1 MFKANLKITISLNKI
16 KSENFSGKKKTC
28 TGFLSGLTI
37 VSLIVLFLLYPSRTF
52 SQEHKSIHQIEQEK
66 YSVENF
72 ENNINSGS
80 NAKFSNSV
88 LNKTVFGWNPS
99 WVGTA
104 YTSYNYNLLSHVAYF
119 SYEVDTATGGYTT
132 IYYWNTTNLIPLAH
146 SYGTKVVLTVTNFGS
161 AKNSALLSSP
171 AKRQTL
177 INTLISL
184 IQYRNADGV
193 NIDFEIVPYSQ
204 KQNLVNFMT
213 ELSNAF
219 HTQIPGSH
227 ISICLPAVD
236 WNNSFNVPAL
246 NNVCDLML
254 IMGYDYY
261 WSGAS
266 IAGPCAPFES
276 NGFWGS
282 YYVKN
287 SIAYYLNNGAAAS
300 KLALGVPYYG
310 YQWPTQ
316 TGDLKSNTTGT
327 GTAYSY
333 STMKNNASTYGR
345 IFDTYSLTPWYK
357 YQTTGWYQ
365 GWYDDSISLGIKY
378 GYVNAQ
384 NLKGIGIWALSYDGS
399 NTELWN
405 TIEYYFTTSTSIS
418 EEGGTIDEFR
428 LEQNS
433 PNPFNPSTAIRFS
446 LPEKSFVTLKIY
458 DINGKETKTVVS
470 KSYTAG
476 THTES
481 VNLAGYS
488 SGIYFYTLST
498 NSSSETR
505 RMIYLK

>member
-1 MFKANLKITISLNKI
+1 MKNKLLLVITFLT
-16 KSENFSGKKKTC
+16 FSG
-28 TGFLSGLTI
+28 FLFVEPETL
-37 VSLIVLFLLYPSRTF
+37 PA
-52 SQEHKSIHQIEQEK
+52 QEHKSIHQIEQEK
-66 YSVENF
+66 YSKESYK
-72 ENNINSGS
+72 NSTEDKPDVS
-80 NAKFSNSV
+80 ESNST

-119 SYEVDTATGGYTT
+119 SYEVDTATGGYST

-161 AKNSALLSSP
+161 SKNIALLSNP

-193 NIDFEIVPYSQ
+193 NIDFESVPYSQ
-204 KQNLVNFMT
+204 RQNLITFMT
-213 ELSNAF
+213 DLSNAF

-246 NNVCDLML
+246 NSVCDLML

-266 IAGPCAPFES
+266 IAGPCSPFES

-287 SIAYYLNNGAAAS
+287 SIAYYLNNGASPS

-310 YQWPTQ
+310 YRWPTQ
-316 TGDLKSNTTGT
+316 TGDIKSNTTGT
-327 GTAYSY
+327 GTAYTY
-333 STMKNNASTYGR
+333 SSMKTNAITYGR
-345 IFDTYSLTPWYK
+345 LFDTYSLTPWYR
-357 YQTTGWYQ
+357 YQSQGWYQ
-365 GWYDDSISLGIKY
+365 GWYDDSVSLGIKY
-378 GYVNAQ
+378 SYVNTQ

-399 NTELWN
+399 NSELWN
-405 TIEYYFTTSTSIS
+405 TIEHYFTTPSSIT
-418 EEGGTIDEFR
+418 EEGGTANNFR
-428 LEQNS
+428 LWQNF
-433 PNPFNPSTAIRFS
+433 PNPFNSETHIKFS
-446 LPEKSFVTLKIY
+446 INQKSFTTLKIY
-458 DINGKETKTVVS
+458 DINGKEIKTILNQFLSEGNYS
-470 KSYTAG
+470 KSL
-476 THTES
+476 
-481 VNLAGYS
+481 NLSEYS
-488 SGIYFYTLST
+488 SGIYFYNLKT
-498 NSSSETR
+498 NSGSITKK
-505 RMIYLK
+505 MIYLK

>member
-1 MFKANLKITISLNKI
+1 MKNIFIIIL
-16 KSENFSGKKKTC
+16 
-28 TGFLSGLTI
+28 
-37 VSLIVLFLLYPSRTF
+37 VLFSVTVYA
-52 SQEHKSIHQIEQEK
+52 QEQKSIHQIEQEK
-66 YSVENF
+66 YSLEKFSSEYND
-72 ENNINSGS
+72 NSKSDFS
-80 NAKFSNSV
+80 NAT

-161 AKNSALLSSP
+161 SKNTALLSSP
-171 AKRQTL
+171 VKRQTL
-177 INTLISL
+177 INTLITL
-184 IQYRNADGV
+184 IQSRNADGV
-193 NIDFEIVPYSQ
+193 NIDFETVPASQ
-204 KQNLVNFMT
+204 NQNLVTFMT
-213 ELSNAF
+213 DLSNAF
-219 HTQIPGSH
+219 HTQVPGSH
-227 ISICLPAVD
+227 VSICLPAVD

-287 SIAYYLNNGAAAS
+287 SIAYYLNQGASTS

-316 TGDLKSNTTGT
+316 TGGIKSYTTGT
-327 GTAYSY
+327 GTAYTY
-333 STMKNNASTYGR
+333 STMKNNANTHGR
-345 IFDTYSLTPWYK
+345 IFDLYSLTPWYK

-365 GWYDDSISLGIKY
+365 GWYDDSVSLGIKY
-378 GYVNAQ
+378 NYVNTQ
-384 NLKGIGIWALSYDGS
+384 NLKGIGIWALSYDGT

-405 TIEYYFTTSTSIS
+405 TIERYFTTPTNIST
-418 EEGGTIDEFR
+418 ENGMVKDFR
-428 LEQNS
+428 LEQNY
-433 PNPFNPSTAIRFS
+433 PNPFNPSTTIKFS
-446 LPEKSFVTLKIY
+446 TNEKSFIRLKIY
-458 DINGKETKTVVS
+458 DINGKIIKTVIS
-470 KSYTAG
+470 KILNPSTYTE
-476 THTES
+476 TIDLSE
-481 VNLAGYS
+481 YS
-488 SGIYFYTLST
+488 TGVYFYSLESGL
-498 NSSSETR
+498 ETATK
-505 RMIYLK
+505 RMLYLK